1 MTEQK
6 LIKGCVQKNAECQR
20 MLFEQY
26 AGILMTVCIRYSST
40 QVEAED
46 VMQEAFIRI
55 FNYIHQYKFEGSF
68 EGWLKRI
75 VANTALRI
83 LQKKGIRFSEL
94 KEETQEQY
102 VEDADALS
110 HASETEI
117 LQLISNLPAGYRTV
131 FNMYVLEGYSH
142 EEIATLLK
150 INIGTSRSQLAKAR
164 KALQQ
169 KIISQEKFRLNG

>member
-55 FNYIHQYKFEGSF
+55 FTYIHQYKFEGSF

-83 LQKKGIRFSEL
+83 LKNKGIRFSEI

-102 VEDADALS
+102 DEDADALS